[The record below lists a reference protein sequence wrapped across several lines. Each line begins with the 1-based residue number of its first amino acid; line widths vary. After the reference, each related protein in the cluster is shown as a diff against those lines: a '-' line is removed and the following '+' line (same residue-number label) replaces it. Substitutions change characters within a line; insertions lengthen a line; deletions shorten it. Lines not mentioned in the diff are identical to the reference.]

1 MKAPYLVLAR
11 KYRPKALGDLV
22 GQASVAESLRNAL
35 KEGRVAHAYLFAGP
49 RGVGKTSTARIL
61 ARALN
66 CAAGS
71 GPTTEPC
78 GRCDPCREIEAGGD
92 ADVLEMDA
100 ASHRGIDDARAL
112 RDAVSF
118 RPLRDRH
125 RVYVVDECH
134 MLTNEAW
141 NALLKTLEEP
151 PGHVRFVFATT
162 ALEKVPETIRSR
174 CQVFEFRRIGEAEI
188 AARLRRIC
196 EQEKFEVGED
206 LLASIAGASRGGM
219 RDALSLLDQ
228 LVSFA
233 GPRPA
238 PEHLVELLGAS
249 ERGGLLALFEEIAA
263 GDRAKVLRGLDD
275 LFRRGADEET
285 LLDQAVGHLHRLL
298 LVRLCG
304 KEAPG
309 VGESE
314 TPERLEALSRQ
325 AARFSP
331 ERLEEMAQAL
341 LAARWRLRDAPALR
355 RAVAEV
361 GFLRLCR
368 GEEYL
373 PVGAILE
380 RLEALERS
388 LASGRATA
396 APGPAA
402 TGPPAPRPAEPK
414 ALAPSPPRPGA
425 TDPWSRVVEAVR
437 RRSPLAAESFA
448 RCRPASLEGPV
459 LRLPVAKLREGERR
473 LVEDARNLA
482 AAEAEARS
490 ALGPGTRLELETAP
504 AEEGRR
510 PAPRAAPP
518 VRGAS
523 ADHAAAEV
531 ARQFDG
537 DVLEE
542 GR

>member
-1 MKAPYLVLAR
+1 MKTPYLVLAR
-11 KYRPKALGDLV
+11 KYRPKSLADLV
-22 GQASVAESLRNAL
+22 GQGSVADSLRNAL

-112 RDAVSF
+112 REAVSF
-118 RPLRDRH
+118 RPLRDRF

-174 CQVFEFRRIGEAEI
+174 CQVFEFRRIGEGEI
-188 AARLRRIC
+188 AARLRRIG
-196 EQEKFEVGED
+196 ELEKFEVGED
-206 LLASIAGASRGGM
+206 LLASIAEASRGGM

-233 GPRPA
+233 GPRPS
-238 PEHLVELLGAS
+238 PEDLVALLGAADR
-249 ERGGLLALFEEIAA
+249 RGLSALFEEVAS
-263 GDRAKVLRGLDD
+263 GDRAKVLRGLDE
-275 LFRRGADEET
+275 LFRKGADEET
-285 LLDQAVGHLHRLL
+285 LLDQAVAHLHRLL
-298 LVRLCG
+298 VVRLCG

-309 VGESE
+309 VGEAE
-314 TPERLEALSRQ
+314 TPEGVDALARQ

-331 ERLEEMAQAL
+331 ERLEEMTQTL

-373 PVGAILE
+373 PVGTILE

-388 LASGRATA
+388 LAAGRGT
-396 APGPAA
+396 
-402 TGPPAPRPAEPK
+402 PAPVPPEAK
-414 ALAPSPPRPGA
+414 ALRPSPPRPDS

-437 RRSPLAAESFA
+437 RRSPLAAEAFA

-459 LRLPVAKLREGERR
+459 LRLPVAELREGERR

-482 AAEAEARS
+482 AAEAEARA
-490 ALGPGTRLELETAP
+490 ALGPETRLELEAASAEP
-504 AEEGRR
+504 ARR
-510 PAPRAAPP
+510 PAPRAGPSA
-518 VRGAS
+518 RGAS

>member
-11 KYRPKALGDLV
+11 KYRPKILGDLV
-22 GQASVAESLRNAL
+22 GQGSVAESLRNAL

-118 RPLRDRH
+118 RPLRDRY

-188 AARLRRIC
+188 AARLRRVC
-196 EQEKFEVGED
+196 DLEKFEVGED

-238 PEHLVELLGAS
+238 PGHLVELLGAS

-275 LFRRGADEET
+275 LFRKGADEET

-314 TPERLEALSRQ
+314 TPERLEALAKQ

-331 ERLEEMAQAL
+331 ERLEEMTQSL

-388 LASGRATA
+388 LASGR
-396 APGPAA
+396 GPAA
-402 TGPPAPRPAEPK
+402 AVPQEPKAPRPA
-414 ALAPSPPRPGA
+414 PPRPGS
-425 TDPWSRVVEAVR
+425 TDAWSRVVEAVR
-437 RRSPLAAESFA
+437 RRSPAAAESFA

-459 LRLPVAKLREGERR
+459 LRLPVARLREGERR
-473 LVEDARNLA
+473 MVEDARNLA

-490 ALGPGTRLELETAP
+490 ALGPETRLELETAP
-504 AEEGRR
+504 AEGGRR

-518 VRGAS
+518 ARGAS
-523 ADHAAAEV
+523 TDHAAAEV